1 MSDSVTATA
10 QSLVTMQA
18 AATQQQ
24 LGIEML
30 RQNAQAQAS
39 LVEMLQSVAEQQQAT
54 LPAGQGLV
62 VDRNA

>member
-24 LGIEML
+24 LSIEML

-39 LVEMLQSVAEQQQAT
+39 LVEMLQSVAEQQQAA

-62 VDRNA
+62 VDRSA